1 MNVQNYRA
9 DSIQEYRITE
19 KVLHGK
25 FRDDVKNYDLLTI
38 IVLNLGKN
46 PTSHRL
52 LDMLH
57 LIFMEMKSSEEKE
70 SILQNDYGLRMSR
83 DTRKELASM
92 GGFMEPL
99 LEIAVEQRVE
109 QAVADTTVK
118 VSDEKDLTSLRKMMK
133 NLHLSAQQ
141 AMDALEIPSDN
152 RKKFIS
158 LLQNDIK
165 D

>member
-70 SILQNDYGLRMSR
+70 SILQNDYGLKMSR

-99 LEIAVEQRVE
+99 LEIASENASHGTRL
-109 QAVADTTVK
+109 D
-118 VSDEKDLTSLRKMMK
+118 DIR
-133 NLHLSAQQ
+133 NLIEATNWSVQQ
-141 AMDALEIPSDN
+141 AMDVLKVPDDD